1 MTKSQERKLN
11 QAIKTLKINYV
22 VALDMPHIKHPLAW
36 ACYRTWMDEDTK
48 ARTTEGKKLVI
59 KYYCTDCVQYGTEN
73 CPKRESRN
81 DDMPCSEFEKNTVRR
96 YKESEDEEQIYIKA
110 YN

>member
-11 QAIKTLKINYV
+11 HAIFQLKRYYETAIGNG
-22 VALDMPHIKHPLAW
+22 HIKHPLAW
-36 ACYRTWMDEDTK
+36 ACYRTWIDEDTK
-48 ARTTEGKKLVI
+48 ARTTEGKKWVI

-73 CPKRESRN
+73 CPKRYSRN

-96 YKESEDEEQIYIKA
+96 HKESKDGE
-110 YN
+110 